1 MMKIL
6 KALQLRPQE
15 GNVGLTRTVSEII
28 ARVRT
33 EGDRA
38 LMDYNE
44 KFDHCTRP
52 AFRVSKEEIENAYRQ
67 ATQQDLE
74 DMRRTQT
81 NLETFAQDG
90 ALPQILTKVNPKF
103 RTPYVAI
110 LFLGL
115 LTFLLVLTK
124 FHELHCFCQS
134 VCRSVYLY
142 IGDYGGLWIEKKT
155 SGSAASLSGSL
166 YSGRYRHFH
175 CRLYYHDHTAG
186 VIGDYQRNRLV
197 SFGHGP
203 VFCLSVVKKKQGVP
217 EALGMQVVQVE
228 LEEPSSEEKAKMD
241 REYKI
246 WRGIVVIAVIAS
258 AALYVIPCFVV

>member
-1 MMKIL
+1 MKIL

-44 KFDHCTRP
+44 RFDHCTRP

-74 DMRRTQT
+74 NMRRTQT

-90 ALPQILTKVNPKF
+90 ALPQILTKVHPKF

-115 LTFLLVLTK
+115 LTFLLVLTN
-124 FHELHCFCQS
+124 S
-134 VCRSVYLY
+134 MNY
-142 IGDYGGLWIEKKT
+142 
-155 SGSAASLSGSL
+155 
-166 YSGRYRHFH
+166 
-175 CRLYYHDHTAG
+175 
-186 VIGDYQRNRLV
+186 
-197 SFGHGP
+197 
-203 VFCLSVVKKKQGVP
+203 
-217 EALGMQVVQVE
+217 
-228 LEEPSSEEKAKMD
+228 
-241 REYKI
+241 
-246 WRGIVVIAVIAS
+246 IAS
-258 AALYVIPCFVV
+258 WLANRTNTRIQIDFIKCKRRLIEYLGLKSKHRGSMPISFWA

>member
-1 MMKIL
+1 MKIL

-115 LTFLLVLTK
+115 LTFLLVLTNSMNYIA
-124 FHELHCFCQS
+124 S
-134 VCRSVYLY
+134 VSLFADLFTYTLGITAAYGLRKKLPDLRRPYRAPFILAGTVISIAAYIIMITQLGSSAIISGIVWSV
-142 IGDYGGLWIEKKT
+142 
-155 SGSAASLSGSL
+155 
-166 YSGRYRHFH
+166 
-175 CRLYYHDHTAG
+175 
-186 VIGDYQRNRLV
+186 
-197 SFGHGP
+197 
-203 VFCLSVVKKKQGVP
+203 
-217 EALGMQVVQVE
+217 LGM
-228 LEEPSSEEKAKMD
+228 
-241 REYKI
+241 
-246 WRGIVVIAVIAS
+246 
-258 AALYVIPCFVV
+258 ALYFAYQL